1 MKSAW
6 ERMKKAVITIACGM
20 GMLFIS
26 CSLSVKAAETASV
39 QIDQITVEDGK
50 CVLYVNHDQGE
61 AWQVQPETSTLT
73 MDGKACVIESIDTL
87 GNSET
92 PVSYVCMI
100 DVSGSMSQERIDA
113 AKAILNQMADG
124 KKDADNF
131 YITKMGNQLTSSEVL
146 QNADEIKAYI
156 DTITVTKEDTNLYQ
170 GIKEELAA
178 MQSQEGLH
186 TKKCLIIFSDGAD
199 DQVTGITREEAID
212 AVKESNIPIFT
223 VAMLKDNPTDDQAE
237 AAKVLG
243 SFARY
248 SAGGQHFAPGIEDYG
263 YEEVCGRIQST
274 LSGSLIVRATVEGL
288 DTVKDTITVKL
299 ILSDGNTTATVEREM
314 SGELAAGFVYADMS
328 ESELESEFSETEIIE
343 SEEGDSGLKTKQMVA
358 IAAVVVC
365 VFVIIVVIVFNLR
378 KEKLASEVAL
388 VKKAEIEMRQLSGL
402 AETYSF
408 VIKEE
413 IKIGRGRR
421 CQLCLKD
428 DAALSE
434 IHCSMRLKQ
443 GELYVKDEDSTNG
456 TYVNGIPIVGEYKL
470 EQGDVLL
477 IGSYEYK
484 IGWKM

>member
-1 MKSAW
+1 MKSTW
-6 ERMKKAVITIACGM
+6 ERMKKAAIGIACGM
-20 GMLFIS
+20 GMFFLG
-26 CSLSVKAAETASV
+26 CNLSVKAAETPSV
-39 QIDQITVEDGK
+39 YIDQITAEDGK

-73 MDGKACVIESIDTL
+73 MDGQACAIEAIDTM
-87 GNSET
+87 GNSGT

-124 KKDADNF
+124 KKEADNF
-131 YITKMGNQLTSSEVL
+131 YITKMGNQLTSSEIL
-146 QNADEIKAYI
+146 QNTDEIKAYI
-156 DTITVTKEDTNLYQ
+156 DTIAVTKEDTNLYQ

-199 DQVTGITREEAID
+199 DQMTGITKEEAID
-212 AVKESNIPIFT
+212 AVKESDIPIFT
-223 VAMLKDNPTDDQAE
+223 VAMLKENPTDDQTE

-248 SAGGQHFAPGIEDYG
+248 SAGGQHFAPEIENYG
-263 YEEVCGRIQST
+263 YEEVGGRIQSV
-274 LSGSLIVRATVEGL
+274 LSGSLIVRAAVEGI
-288 DTVKDTITVKL
+288 DTVKDTIMIKL
-299 ILSDGNTTATVEREM
+299 MLSDGTTTATVEKEI
-314 SGELAAGFVYADMS
+314 SGALVAGFVHADMS
-328 ESELESEFSETEIIE
+328 EPESESELTETEIME
-343 SEEGDSGLKTKQMVA
+343 SEKGDTGLKTKQIAV

-365 VFVIIVVIVFNLR
+365 VFVIIAVIVANLR
-378 KEKLASEVAL
+378 KKKLASDVAF
-388 VKKAEIEMRQLSGL
+388 VKKAEVEMQQLSDS
-402 AETYSF
+402 AEIYHF

-434 IHCSMRLKQ
+434 IHCSMQLRQ

-456 TYVNGIPIVGEYKL
+456 TYVNGVPIVGEYKL

-484 IGWKM
+484 MEWKM